1 MNIVHTRFGNTL
13 LDLLYHTRARK
24 RQFERLLGDR
34 PTGVTIAIR
43 AKAPEADI
51 KREYWPTTQRSCLIT
66 LGVMIL
72 VFLLYPEHH
81 PTVVLGAK
89 PTHAIRVS
97 DIPQTSQQK
106 RPPPPPRPKV
116 PLAVEGEEVPDDVT
130 IESTDLDLDVAFD
143 LPSMGPQIG
152 PISDEPLDYTEI
164 DYKPHPTRIVTPE
177 YPSEAR
183 RGRKEGRVM
192 VRVLVDKKGNVEKV
206 EVLHGPEL
214 FRQAAASAA
223 WQFRFRPGKH
233 EGERRKVWMVM
244 PIEFS
249 LK

>member
-13 LDLLYHTRARK
+13 LDLLYYTRARK
-24 RQFERLLGDR
+24 RQFQRLLADR
-34 PTGVTIAIR
+34 PTGIAITTR
-43 AKAPEADI
+43 HKKPEADL
-51 KREYWPTTQRSCLIT
+51 KRAYWPTTQRASLIT
-66 LGVMIL
+66 LGLMVLFYL
-72 VFLLYPEHH
+72 VYPEHH
-81 PTVVLGAK
+81 PTVVMGAK
-89 PTHAIRVS
+89 PKRYVQVS
-97 DIPQTSQQK
+97 NIPQTSQQK

-116 PLAVEGEEVPDDVT
+116 PLAVEGYEVPEDIT

-143 LPSMGPQIG
+143 LPSLGPQIG
-152 PISDEPLDYTEI
+152 PMSDEPLDYTEI
-164 DYKPHPTRIVTPE
+164 DYKPHPIRIVTPE
-177 YPSEAR
+177 YPVEAR

-192 VRVLVDKKGNVEKV
+192 VRVLVDKQGNVEKV
-206 EVLHGPEL
+206 EVLHGPDL
-214 FRQAAASAA
+214 FRKAAESAA

>member
-1 MNIVHTRFGNTL
+1 MNIVQARFGNTL

-24 RQFERLLGDR
+24 RQFRRMLADR
-34 PTGVTIAIR
+34 PTGIAIFTRKKNPEVDLKR
-43 AKAPEADI
+43 A
-51 KREYWPTTQRSCLIT
+51 YWPTIKRASLIACGLMLFT
-66 LGVMIL
+66 YL
-72 VFLLYPEHH
+72 VYPEYH
-81 PTVVLGAK
+81 PTVVLGAR
-89 PTHAIRVS
+89 PAHAIQVS
-97 DIPQTSQQK
+97 NIPQTSQQK

-116 PLAVEGEEVPDDVT
+116 PLAVEGEEVPEDIT

-143 LPSMGPQIG
+143 IPLGPQIG
-152 PISDEPLDYTEI
+152 PMSDEPLDYTEI
-164 DYKPHPTRIVTPE
+164 DYKPHPIRIVTPE
-177 YPSEAR
+177 YPAEAR

-192 VRVLVDKKGNVEKV
+192 VRVLVDKQGNVEKV
-206 EVLHGPEL
+206 EVLHGSEL
-214 FRQAAASAA
+214 FRHAAAAAA